1 MTITMNVPP
10 PPQPVG
16 EIRLARAPASNFSH
30 RLSVHSPAMSLHSR
44 GSHVQALQER
54 LNHAGFNAGA
64 VDGDFGW
71 GTRRAVMN
79 FQRAN
84 GLEVDGVA
92 GPSTIGKLLNL
103 STSNSTGDRFEM
115 NSTRPNRAATGAPP
129 VFSAIDPSPSPNNT
143 SSSVAVRIDGI
154 EQATGG
160 FENVDR
166 ARESITNIKSLL
178 NNKTVLQNGASGAG
192 VKEVQ
197 RLLGMS
203 GDARNGQF
211 DAATKAKV
219 IDFQRNNNLSVD
231 GAVGPNTMRALL
243 RNSTETSVKNG
254 TVLSRGAVGPDVL
267 GAQIA
272 LGASPAGQ
280 TGKFGP
286 TTERL
291 VKDFQ
296 ARNGVQVNGKIGST
310 TWQAIKKATDNVGR
324 YIGKFD
330 AWRNG
335 VRIGRVDV
343 VEIDGKKVAAKTAR
357 KWVELKEAAARDGVY
372 LQLNS
377 GFRTHDEQIRL
388 YRMYRNGTGNLA
400 APPGYST
407 HQDGNAIDVDVV
419 SDAAYNWM
427 HRNAP
432 AMGWRKTVSIEPWH
446 WEYFGN

>member
-1 MTITMNVPP
+1 MNVPP
-10 PPQPVG
+10 PPPSSANVRVSAAPDATYTYTLSANAPVMRVYSSG
-16 EIRLARAPASNFSH
+16 PQ
-30 RLSVHSPAMSLHSR
+30 VR
-44 GSHVQALQER
+44 GLQER
-54 LNHAGFNAGA
+54 LNKAGFNAGA

-92 GPSTIGKLLNL
+92 GPATINRLLNMNTRMP
-103 STSNSTGDRFEM
+103 SGDRFEM

-129 VFSAIDPSPSPNNT
+129 VFSAIDPSPSTNT
-143 SSSVAVRIDGI
+143 GSSSVSVRTDGI
-154 EQATGG
+154 ERATGG
-160 FENVDR
+160 FDNADQ
-166 ARESITNIKSLL
+166 ARESIANIKSFLD
-178 NNKTVLQNGASGAG
+178 NKTVVQSGASGPG

-197 RLLGMS
+197 RLLGMT

-219 IDFQRNNNLSVD
+219 IDFQRSNNLSVD

-243 RNSTETSVKNG
+243 RNSTETTVKSG

-272 LGASPAGQ
+272 LGASPGGQ

-296 ARNGVQVNGKIGST
+296 SRNGIQVNGKIGST

-400 APPGYST
+400 APPGYSA
-407 HQDGNAIDVDVV
+407 HQDGTAIDVDVV